1 MADGSNNN
9 KGISL
14 SKSALTSALNETLV
28 PLIKDAVKD
37 SDVSEATQETLSEE
51 VNDGIKNAVSK
62 LSQHKI
68 EINPPIYINYNEKT
82 ITKQA
87 INQIDKVAK
96 KINKYAEDAF
106 NFPEKSKTLGSLQR
120 TQGTLLPFD
129 DDAIKLRTKGL
140 TTKNIKQLLNK
151 MDADTKSQSEK
162 IIGNIAQV
170 LEFRDRAVTG
180 LKDNKTSDIFDI
192 SKVVA
197 YVDSLKDVIRSAT
210 VLSDLFKELENY
222 GITSSSFSKRLKIDG
237 FQDEAQKF
245 TKEFEDYKA
254 RVTSSWLSMITGAS
268 TPEKGITK
276 QKANQIINNHKL
288 LLSAKKSDGNYLSVD
303 DIRAEAKSKLLSER
317 ANAIV
322 EKYMQMAMDELENN
336 LSDAFNKATNG
347 KSNTEFV
354 KLYNAY
360 LARGG
365 KQKEKYDEFKDAN
378 VQTNTLDYYV
388 IQALRKKN
396 EKPITTSTD
405 SIEAT
410 RKAAKQAKSE
420 AANAAGAI
428 AEQSEKTKQKV
439 TDDAKQAANNA
450 QKKSQETKDKVAS
463 DQQAVRDEYD
473 KTKKKAEEVNDETQP
488 TTPTESKK
496 PTAKGTA
503 KKSAI
508 AKKGSTKKSVSKKS
522 DSEDTS
528 NSQNGDNSKS
538 NPQVSTEEAIKN
550 EEKLANAFEHTADV
564 AEESADRIANANEK
578 VKDSI
583 SEIPTP
589 DNNQTPPIVSEEQQP
604 PTKNKPKR
612 KKTSSWKT
620 EEPFS
625 SSDPNSKSKLTLS
638 SNFAKQ
644 IASRFNIKNNDD
656 IKTLTI
662 KIGYLIDEIGGLWN
676 GNKLDFTNWN
686 DTLQNDLV
694 DFVTKKGKIIKN
706 GSGEYDAVLDWLKNK
721 VIYLSDDDRNEIN
734 YKASDPRFK
743 NGIIKYSKTIGKGI
757 TDVDKV
763 WDELNYLFQDK
774 FPLSISNR
782 ADQINHILDIIEIGK
797 RDKTKTLT
805 YDKLDREDKTKFVDD
820 IWDYLLNS
828 IFKSMKTSIE
838 EYITK
843 NNPSNPPSNP
853 SKNPPQNPPKPP
865 KPPKNPPI
873 PNNPPSPPQN
883 PPTPPSN
890 PPKPKKKGR
899 LIKEEFDTING
910 NWSDTYLDNIG
921 QVHIV
926 GEKINKKTGDPEPFN
941 KIIRSYKDL
950 ESEGT
955 ASLNKLIEIHKKLK
969 VAQMDDVP
977 NMKYIDALKEER
989 NIYQNRLKLTY
1000 DAAKLYSKSK
1010 NDYEFSDFV
1019 IALRK
1024 NSEGKLAE
1032 SNSYI
1037 QKHSGQTN
1045 QLAAKV
1051 LSKNDIEVLRNKF
1064 EQLRISM
1071 QNSGADTTLLE
1082 NCLNSL
1088 EKSLGNVSDT
1098 KAFNKIKSNFDVLS
1112 QQFKTLDSSFKS
1124 DQKVYSDQISVID
1137 DLMVATTALNNTQA
1151 NQKVN
1156 PDQDLSETIRRQSE
1170 AVNELSVKAGEA
1182 LVVIEDLF
1190 NAGGKISA
1198 DQVTDATNRLVAASS
1213 GSPESQENYNTA
1225 KIKAEN
1231 KAYEDAT
1238 SAIEKY
1244 KNAKSK
1250 LLSLKAD
1257 QLSNSEKD
1265 LSKSIKEATE
1275 DVKEYGN
1282 QAREAYINVQ
1292 ELAKSSSVISSGMV
1306 SALRDGLKDA
1316 SKGSGAAQDKYTNA
1330 QSANEKK
1337 QIADNLKILKEYH
1350 DTQSKLNE
1358 LKAEQKLSKNK
1369 GRYVDEISEL
1379 ETKLKEMESSAL
1391 SAYDAIQKLNSATSE
1406 DKANADKYLGSDG
1419 SSKSRRKLNIAKDK
1433 AAASE
1438 DSKLYK
1444 DNLKIIEEYWNKK
1457 AELVN
1462 LNAKQKNA
1470 KNGEDYSSEINKLSN
1485 DLVKLE
1491 QDAKNAYDV
1500 IKNLQNITINDR
1512 ETAKKLLNEGN
1523 DNYRKAQSN
1532 FRNAYNKNE
1541 FSKEKKALKDFS
1553 DAYEEYIKKRIELH
1567 NIVGKG
1573 VDDETFNIFAAS
1585 AKDAEDK
1592 FINLYN
1598 SAKTIVS
1605 DKKIRDAMDI
1615 IDTKYYTK
1623 AEKSI
1628 IDISSGYEN
1637 QIKNVEDKLK
1647 NASDNVKNII
1657 SDIRTELSD
1666 ALKLNDK
1673 GQYNYAEINKFGQKL
1688 KSKLDFAEELNKVEN
1703 FGDKIAKNIE
1713 GGLGSS
1719 VGKVEEYS
1727 NQLKDFQNQLEA
1739 ILKLMSNTPPT
1750 DIGGIDSY
1758 RDQLNSLNAE
1768 VTDFLKN
1775 KAGFKSVT
1783 GKGFLDVDS
1792 IGNVT
1797 NINDLSDALDKYVA
1811 AKKYAKLSAIDLNEA
1826 TQTATVKIKDENGAV
1841 RVLTASIDAYAKAM
1855 RVKTGKASSFGLF
1868 KDAIDSTGQYITMM
1882 LDVGDVV
1889 NFVRRNISE
1898 AVSTFKEYDDAL
1910 TNISYTMNMA
1920 QEDLENLGQSAINM
1934 AEDLSMSIQDAA
1946 SIYQI
1951 YANMNTTA
1959 AEIEKTAMP
1968 TAILSNLSGVDAS
1981 TASDQVQGILQQFN
1995 MLEDESQN
2003 VADVSMHIVD
2013 VLDNISSN
2021 VAIDYANFIG
2031 TYIRNNI

>member
-1 MADGSNNN
+1 MAEDYNRELELNGEKLADNIAERILSGFEN
-9 KGISL
+9 KIGG
-14 SKSALTSALNETLV
+14 
-28 PLIKDAVKD
+28 
-37 SDVSEATQETLSEE
+37 LSE
-51 VNDGIKNAVSK
+51 GIAKAGEKAAQKGVKELSQK
-62 LSQHKI
+62 LSQTEIKI
-68 EINPPIYINYNEKT
+68 GDNSFFINYDEKK
-82 ITKQA
+82 ISKQA

-396 EKPITTSTD
+396 EKPTTTSTD

-439 TDDAKQAANNA
+439 TDNANQAADNA
-450 QKKSQETKDKVAS
+450 QKKSQETKDKVTS
-463 DQQAVRDEYD
+463 DQQAIRDEYD
-473 KTKKKAEEVNDETQP
+473 KTKKKADEVNNETQP

-496 PTAKGTA
+496 PTAKGTTKKTSTSKNGPS
-503 KKSAI
+503 KKSI
-508 AKKGSTKKSVSKKS
+508 TKKS
-522 DSEDTS
+522 DSTDTS
-528 NSQNGDNSKS
+528 SYPNGDNS
-538 NPQVSTEEAIKN
+538 NPNAQVSTEEAIKN

-625 SSDPNSKSKLTLS
+625 SSEPNSKSKLTLS

-694 DFVTKKGKIIKN
+694 DFITKKGKIIKN

-797 RDKTKTLT
+797 SDKTKTLT

-926 GEKINKKTGDPEPFN
+926 GEKINKKTYEKTIHIVFADGHVPRQHTGSCPARAGCIQYFCSRCQSGN
-941 KIIRSYKDL
+941 NRIWIR
-950 ESEGT
+950 
-955 ASLNKLIEIHKKLK
+955 
-969 VAQMDDVP
+969 
-977 NMKYIDALKEER
+977 
-989 NIYQNRLKLTY
+989 
-1000 DAAKLYSKSK
+1000 
-1010 NDYEFSDFV
+1010 
-1019 IALRK
+1019 
-1024 NSEGKLAE
+1024 
-1032 SNSYI
+1032 
-1037 QKHSGQTN
+1037 
-1045 QLAAKV
+1045 
-1051 LSKNDIEVLRNKF
+1051 
-1064 EQLRISM
+1064 
-1071 QNSGADTTLLE
+1071 
-1082 NCLNSL
+1082 C
-1088 EKSLGNVSDT
+1088 
-1098 KAFNKIKSNFDVLS
+1098 
-1112 QQFKTLDSSFKS
+1112 
-1124 DQKVYSDQISVID
+1124 
-1137 DLMVATTALNNTQA
+1137 
-1151 NQKVN
+1151 
-1156 PDQDLSETIRRQSE
+1156 
-1170 AVNELSVKAGEA
+1170 
-1182 LVVIEDLF
+1182 
-1190 NAGGKISA
+1190 
-1198 DQVTDATNRLVAASS
+1198 S
-1213 GSPESQENYNTA
+1213 GSVDT
-1225 KIKAEN
+1225 
-1231 KAYEDAT
+1231 
-1238 SAIEKY
+1238 
-1244 KNAKSK
+1244 
-1250 LLSLKAD
+1250 LFF
-1257 QLSNSEKD
+1257 SERR
-1265 LSKSIKEATE
+1265 T
-1275 DVKEYGN
+1275 
-1282 QAREAYINVQ
+1282 
-1292 ELAKSSSVISSGMV
+1292 
-1306 SALRDGLKDA
+1306 
-1316 SKGSGAAQDKYTNA
+1316 T
-1330 QSANEKK
+1330 
-1337 QIADNLKILKEYH
+1337 H
-1350 DTQSKLNE
+1350 
-1358 LKAEQKLSKNK
+1358 
-1369 GRYVDEISEL
+1369 
-1379 ETKLKEMESSAL
+1379 
-1391 SAYDAIQKLNSATSE
+1391 YD
-1406 DKANADKYLGSDG
+1406 
-1419 SSKSRRKLNIAKDK
+1419 
-1433 AAASE
+1433 
-1438 DSKLYK
+1438 
-1444 DNLKIIEEYWNKK
+1444 
-1457 AELVN
+1457 
-1462 LNAKQKNA
+1462 
-1470 KNGEDYSSEINKLSN
+1470 
-1485 DLVKLE
+1485 
-1491 QDAKNAYDV
+1491 
-1500 IKNLQNITINDR
+1500 
-1512 ETAKKLLNEGN
+1512 
-1523 DNYRKAQSN
+1523 
-1532 FRNAYNKNE
+1532 
-1541 FSKEKKALKDFS
+1541 
-1553 DAYEEYIKKRIELH
+1553 
-1567 NIVGKG
+1567 
-1573 VDDETFNIFAAS
+1573 
-1585 AKDAEDK
+1585 
-1592 FINLYN
+1592 
-1598 SAKTIVS
+1598 
-1605 DKKIRDAMDI
+1605 
-1615 IDTKYYTK
+1615 
-1623 AEKSI
+1623 
-1628 IDISSGYEN
+1628 
-1637 QIKNVEDKLK
+1637 
-1647 NASDNVKNII
+1647 
-1657 SDIRTELSD
+1657 
-1666 ALKLNDK
+1666 
-1673 GQYNYAEINKFGQKL
+1673 
-1688 KSKLDFAEELNKVEN
+1688 
-1703 FGDKIAKNIE
+1703 
-1713 GGLGSS
+1713 
-1719 VGKVEEYS
+1719 
-1727 NQLKDFQNQLEA
+1727 
-1739 ILKLMSNTPPT
+1739 
-1750 DIGGIDSY
+1750 
-1758 RDQLNSLNAE
+1758 
-1768 VTDFLKN
+1768 
-1775 KAGFKSVT
+1775 
-1783 GKGFLDVDS
+1783 
-1792 IGNVT
+1792 
-1797 NINDLSDALDKYVA
+1797 
-1811 AKKYAKLSAIDLNEA
+1811 
-1826 TQTATVKIKDENGAV
+1826 
-1841 RVLTASIDAYAKAM
+1841 
-1855 RVKTGKASSFGLF
+1855 
-1868 KDAIDSTGQYITMM
+1868 
-1882 LDVGDVV
+1882 
-1889 NFVRRNISE
+1889 
-1898 AVSTFKEYDDAL
+1898 
-1910 TNISYTMNMA
+1910 
-1920 QEDLENLGQSAINM
+1920 
-1934 AEDLSMSIQDAA
+1934 
-1946 SIYQI
+1946 
-1951 YANMNTTA
+1951 
-1959 AEIEKTAMP
+1959 
-1968 TAILSNLSGVDAS
+1968 
-1981 TASDQVQGILQQFN
+1981 
-1995 MLEDESQN
+1995 
-2003 VADVSMHIVD
+2003 
-2013 VLDNISSN
+2013 
-2021 VAIDYANFIG
+2021 
-2031 TYIRNNI
+2031 